1 MFDVWSAPNSG
12 ATADVIGRPSWAT
25 SGLMRRNIGKL
36 ICANLISSATGR
48 SWLEIWW
55 SGVQL
60 IEQHPGLLQIKR
72 VKTLGEP
79 PVDGGEQI
87 TGFGVFASVAPEARK
102 ACGSTKL

>member
-1 MFDVWSAPNSG
+1 
-12 ATADVIGRPSWAT
+12 
-25 SGLMRRNIGKL
+25 
-36 ICANLISSATGR
+36 
-48 SWLEIWW
+48 
-55 SGVQL
+55 VQL